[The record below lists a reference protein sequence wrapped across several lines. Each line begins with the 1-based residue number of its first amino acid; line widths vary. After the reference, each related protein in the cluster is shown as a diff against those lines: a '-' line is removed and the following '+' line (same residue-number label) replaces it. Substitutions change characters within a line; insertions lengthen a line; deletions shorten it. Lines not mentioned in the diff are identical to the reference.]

1 MATYD
6 NGLYTPWTP
15 AGGIAAATTSAA
27 AWAGETAATSSSA
40 AAGTWAATATTSA
53 EAAWT
58 PETSTAQAAWST
70 SMTPAWSAEETTTS
84 AWQAWTP
91 STTTTTRA
99 WTPAT
104 ISTTTQSSASST
116 TTPPASSSSS
126 TTRSSSSSS
135 TTAAPSS
142 VSSVADSSVNKY
154 ATVSRY
160 ASPSAGA
167 LASSSSGH
175 SFKMTYLIPAFIIV
189 PLALIFLVL
198 GCSYGKWWGG
208 NRKGSQTPLSE
219 GVGGMGW
226 WGGRG
231 GSWRSR
237 RSGYDDDT
245 EETGGLVGGEKYRDV
260 MDEYDEKRFT
270 LPSVEGGEGDAVR
283 GGGSRWSNFFAPSS
297 ANKHDPL
304 ASHPDVAVPFLSI
317 SHASTPEQP
326 FVPPS
331 RSSST
336 QDFPRWTAR
345 GAVAPQGPTTNGGF
359 LAAGAWG
366 TGARSN
372 RQSGLARNVSGR
384 STNSVSSRLSDR
396 IFGRFGMGGRLPDA
410 CPSPSVYSPT
420 PEESAQS
427 HQSFGAAGA
436 YMGVHMEDEDEDD
449 FAHEKHDVD
458 YDAFLAAGRV
468 GDGELARR
476 YAKGEIKD
484 ADIFPPREPPRYPEG
499 DARERYYARQGPT
512 ADTPF
517 ASFAAPAP
525 AKPSSFAVDLPAAP
539 SRLQV
544 SPKKTA
550 STLVRPAPPETPEK
564 GNNLLFSYASP
575 PPPQPHGSPRPPLP
589 PIPQMHKQV
598 SPTKALLT
606 EPPAR
611 TPFRQPVAP
620 QLVRPPRHHDPFAP
634 EPTSQM
640 QPQPVFPSARQS
652 RETKHDSAF
661 SLDVYGAIVDTADEA
676 EQQAS
681 KKRGGTTT
689 SSRSATPTKQSQ
701 RSTPVRSNT
710 DVRPG
715 QLISSA
721 AELQARNMPSRE
733 SIPRSSSVSPTKD
746 MGRRREATPGSS
758 SRARPVSAY
767 AELPT
772 QALKEVRKIP
782 SRQDLK
788 PISKA
793 KSRESLAFDAAFA
806 DPAPIAPLQ
815 HPNKVRA
822 AVKSIQAREPSS
834 APSHRKTPSRDSARS
849 AFSDKTTS
857 SGGRL
862 GRSATAAPSTTTY
875 RRPLGNKGLVS
886 DNESD
891 SDDSEAIVTNRRL
904 SMLILNRSRSQSGSL
919 PSGPASG
926 DSHSSLT
933 HDDEEKA
940 ARPLSSDPRRL
951 SAMLRRPSQGG
962 ALQRNDGEKEEGE
975 EKGGASGLFD
985 ALKRRSGIFDDAE

>member
-6 NGLYTPWTP
+6 NGQYTPWTP
-15 AGGIAAATTSAA
+15 AGETSAATTSAA
-27 AWAGETAATSSSA
+27 AWVGETAATSSTA
-40 AAGTWAATATTSA
+40 AADTWAATTTTSA

-58 PETSTAQAAWST
+58 PETTTSQAAWST
-70 SMTPAWSAEETTTS
+70 SMTPAWSAEETTTI
-84 AWQAWTP
+84 ARQAWTP
-91 STTTTTRA
+91 STTTTMPA

-104 ISTTTQSSASST
+104 SSTTAPWSASST
-116 TTPPASSSSS
+116 TAPPASSSSS
-126 TTRSSSSSS
+126 TTRSSSSA
-135 TTAAPSS
+135 TTPPSS
-142 VSSVADSSVNKY
+142 SAASAADSSVNKY

-198 GCSYGKWWGG
+198 GCSYGKWWGR
-208 NRKGSQTPLSE
+208 NRKGTQTPLSE

-237 RSGYDDDT
+237 RSGYDDDA
-245 EETGGLVGGEKYRDV
+245 EETGGLVGAEKYRDA

-283 GGGSRWSNFFAPSS
+283 GGGSRWSNFFGPSS
-297 ANKHDPL
+297 ANKHEPL

-345 GAVAPQGPTTNGGF
+345 GAVAPQGPTTNGGL

-384 STNSVSSRLSDR
+384 STSSVGSRLSDR
-396 IFGRFGMGGRLPDA
+396 IFGRFGMGGRSPDA

-449 FAHEKHDVD
+449 FADEEHDVD

-484 ADIFPPREPPRYPEG
+484 SDIFPPRETPRYPEG
-499 DARERYYARQGPT
+499 DARERYYARQDPT
-512 ADTPF
+512 SNAPF
-517 ASFAAPAP
+517 ASFAAPEP
-525 AKPSSFAVDLPAAP
+525 VNPSSFVVDLPAAP

-564 GNNLLFSYASP
+564 GNNLLLSYASP

-589 PIPQMHKQV
+589 PIPQQHRKV
-598 SPTKALLT
+598 SPTKAPLT

-611 TPFRQPVAP
+611 TPFRQQNAP

-634 EPTSQM
+634 EPTSQT
-640 QPQPVFPSARQS
+640 QPQPVFPSTRQS
-652 RETKHDSAF
+652 RKTKHDSAF
-661 SLDVYGAIVDTADEA
+661 SLDIYGAIVDTADEA

-681 KKRGGTTT
+681 KKRSGTTT
-689 SSRSATPTKQSQ
+689 SSRGGTPTKQSQ

-715 QLISSA
+715 QLVSSA
-721 AELQARNMPSRE
+721 AELQTRDMPSRE

-746 MGRRREATPGSS
+746 MGRRRQATPGSS
-758 SRARPVSAY
+758 SRSRPVSAY

-772 QALKEVRKIP
+772 QAQKEQEIRKIP

-793 KSRESLAFDAAFA
+793 KSRESLAFDAAFS

-822 AVKSIQAREPSS
+822 AVENIETREPPSTS
-834 APSHRKTPSRDSARS
+834 SHRKTPSRDSGRS
-849 AFSDKTTS
+849 AFSEKTTS

-919 PSGPASG
+919 PSGSASG

-933 HDDEEKA
+933 HEDEEQA

-951 SAMLRRPSQGG
+951 STMLRRPSQGG
-962 ALQRNDGEKEEGE
+962 ALQRDDKKKEGE
-975 EKGGASGLFD
+975 ERGGASGLFD
-985 ALKRRSGIFDDAE
+985 AMKRRSGIFDDAE

>member
-1 MATYD
+1 
-6 NGLYTPWTP
+6 
-15 AGGIAAATTSAA
+15 
-27 AWAGETAATSSSA
+27 
-40 AAGTWAATATTSA
+40 
-53 EAAWT
+53 
-58 PETSTAQAAWST
+58 
-70 SMTPAWSAEETTTS
+70 
-84 AWQAWTP
+84 
-91 STTTTTRA
+91 
-99 WTPAT
+99 
-104 ISTTTQSSASST
+104 
-116 TTPPASSSSS
+116 
-126 TTRSSSSSS
+126 
-135 TTAAPSS
+135 
-142 VSSVADSSVNKY
+142 
-154 ATVSRY
+154 
-160 ASPSAGA
+160 
-167 LASSSSGH
+167 
-175 SFKMTYLIPAFIIV
+175 MTYLIPAFVVV
-189 PLALIFLVL
+189 PLALLFVIL
-198 GCSYGKWWGG
+198 GCTYGKWWGRG
-208 NRKGSQTPLSE
+208 RKGSQTPLSE

-237 RSGYDDDT
+237 RSGYDDDDA
-245 EETGGLVGGEKYRDV
+245 EETGGLVGGGGGGEKYGDA

-270 LPSVEGGEGDAVR
+270 LPSVDGREAGATRGGG

-297 ANKHDPL
+297 TDKHAPR
-304 ASHPDVAVPFLSI
+304 PDVAVPFLSV

-345 GAVAPQGPTTNGGF
+345 GAVAPQGPTTSGGF

-372 RQSGLARNVSGR
+372 RQHGLARNVSGR
-384 STNSVSSRLSDR
+384 STTSVGSRLSDR
-396 IFGRFGMGGRLPDA
+396 IFGRFGMGGRSPDV

-449 FAHEKHDVD
+449 FADEKQVVD

-484 ADIFPPREPPRYPEG
+484 SDIFAPRDPPRYPEG
-499 DARERYYARQGPT
+499 DARERYYARQGPVT
-512 ADTPF
+512 REPF
-517 ASFAAPAP
+517 TQPDASAPPSFAI
-525 AKPSSFAVDLPAAP
+525 DLPAAP

-550 STLVRPAPPETPEK
+550 STLLRPAPPETPEK
-564 GNNLLFSYASP
+564 GNLLFSYASP
-575 PPPQPHGSPRPPLP
+575 PPPQPQGSPRPPLP
-589 PIPQMHKQV
+589 PIPQQHKKV
-598 SPTKALLT
+598 SPTKGALT

-611 TPFRQPVAP
+611 TPFRQQTAP

-634 EPTSQM
+634 EPNW
-640 QPQPVFPSARQS
+640 
-652 RETKHDSAF
+652 AF
-661 SLDVYGAIVDTADEA
+661 SQDVYDPIIETAGKA
-676 EQQAS
+676 EHPS
-681 KKRGGTTT
+681 SRRGGATTT

-701 RSTPVRSNT
+701 RATPVRSNT

-715 QLISSA
+715 ILVSSA
-721 AELQARNMPSRE
+721 SELQARKTPSRE

-746 MGRRREATPGSS
+746 LGRRREAPPSGGRS
-758 SRARPVSAY
+758 RPVSAY
-767 AELPT
+767 AQLPS
-772 QALKEVRKIP
+772 QAQKEHEVRKIP
-782 SRQDLK
+782 SRQDLR
-788 PISKA
+788 PISMA

-822 AVKSIQAREPSS
+822 AVENIETRETPSAS
-834 APSHRKTPSRDSARS
+834 THRKTPSRDSGRS
-849 AFSDKTTS
+849 AVSDRTTS

-862 GRSATAAPSTTTY
+862 GRSATTVPSTTTY

-886 DNESD
+886 DDDSD
-891 SDDSEAIVTNRRL
+891 SDDSEAIITNRRL
-904 SMLILNRSRSQSGSL
+904 SMLILNRSKSQSGSF
-919 PSGPASG
+919 PSGPGSG
-926 DSHSSLT
+926 DSHGSTTLE
-933 HDDEEKA
+933 DEDRA

-962 ALQRNDGEKEEGE
+962 ALQREDEKDEESE
-975 EKGGASGLFD
+975 VKGGAGGLFD
-985 ALKRRSGIFDDAE
+985 ALKRRSGIFDDAD